1 MQDLFNK
8 HTVKMKRPMSVAA
21 AFDPRSNPQRGGGAI
36 AGCHVIVF
44 GNEKGGSGK
53 STTAMHV
60 IVGLL
65 REGYRVGSIDLDAR
79 QGTLTRYFERR
90 LERRNARSSDLPCPN
105 HRAVFRSDAA
115 TKAEMEAEERAA
127 LGAAIEAL
135 APEADVLVIDAPGSD
150 NYLSR
155 LGHSYAD
162 TPITP
167 MNDSFID
174 LDLLA
179 TIDPETLAVIKPSVY
194 SELVWETRKQRMI
207 RDRGSIDWIVMRNR
221 LGHIDARNKRDIA
234 AILAQL
240 GKRIGFRQAPGFGE
254 RVIFRELYLKGLTL
268 LDLVEDGEITLNMS
282 HIAARQEVRS
292 LIDQINL
299 PPLSEIAQ
307 SSGQL

>member
-1 MQDLFNK
+1 MAL
-8 HTVKMKRPMSVAA
+8 AA
-21 AFDPRSNPQRGGGAI
+21 AFNPRFNPAMGGGGV
-36 AGCHVIVF
+36 AGCHVVVL

-53 STTAMHV
+53 STAAMHV
-60 IVGLL
+60 VVGLL
-65 REGYRVGSIDLDAR
+65 RQGYRVASIDLDAR
-79 QGTLTRYFERR
+79 QGTMTRYFERR
-90 LERRNARSSDLPCPN
+90 IARRDERGIDLPCPT
-105 HRAVFRSDAA
+105 HRAVHRSDAD
-115 TKAEMEAEERAA
+115 TKEAMEAEERTA
-127 LGAAIEAL
+127 LSSAIEAV
-135 APEADVLVIDAPGSD
+135 APNHDVLVIDAPGSD

-162 TPITP
+162 TLITP

-179 TIDPETLAVIKPSVY
+179 TIDPETLEVLKPSVY
-194 SELVWETRKQRMI
+194 SELVWETRKRRAM

-234 AILAQL
+234 AILETL

-268 LDLVEDGEITLNMS
+268 LDMVEDGEIALSMS
-282 HIAARQEVRS
+282 HVAARQEVRS

-299 PPLSEIAQ
+299 PSVEELAA
-307 SSGQL
+307 SGG

>member
-1 MQDLFNK
+1 MAIPSAFN
-8 HTVKMKRPMSVAA
+8 
-21 AFDPRSNPQRGGGAI
+21 PRFNPAQGGGGV
-36 AGCHVIVF
+36 AGCHVVVL

-53 STTAMHV
+53 STAAMHV

-65 REGYRVGSIDLDAR
+65 RAGYRVGAIDLDAR

-90 LERRNARSSDLPCPN
+90 VKRRDERGIDLPCPS
-105 HRAVFRSDAA
+105 HRAVHRSDAA
-115 TKAEMEAEERAA
+115 TKEAMEAEERTA
-127 LGAAIEAL
+127 LSAAIEAL
-135 APEADVLVIDAPGSD
+135 APNHDVLVIDAPGSD

-162 TPITP
+162 TLITP

-179 TIDPETLAVIKPSVY
+179 TIDAETLDVLKPSVY
-194 SELVWETRKQRMI
+194 SELVWETRKRRAM

-234 AILAQL
+234 VILETL

-268 LDLVEDGEITLNMS
+268 LDLVEDGEIALSMS
-282 HIAARQEVRS
+282 HVAARQEVRS
-292 LIDQINL
+292 LMEQINL
-299 PPLSEIAQ
+299 PSVDELTQAHAS
-307 SSGQL
+307 